1 MVSLSESFYIFV
13 VTSTAGIFLACL
25 KLIYDSKCKKI
36 NLCGVQIER
45 DTEAESRIEHDR
57 LEHGISLNNNPI
69 QDSRQSLDR
78 PNA

>member
-13 VTSTAGIFLACL
+13 VTSTVGVFLAFI

-36 NLCGVQIER
+36 RLCGVEIER

-57 LEHGISLNNNPI
+57 LEHGITNNNPL

>member
-13 VTSTAGIFLACL
+13 VTSTVGVFLAFI

-36 NLCGVQIER
+36 NLCGIQIER

-57 LEHGISLNNNPI
+57 LEHGINNNPI